1 MKLRL
6 FCALLI
12 ASAIPFAAL
21 AQGKDAAGATV
32 TINGKRIPKS
42 RVDFIVKQQVA
53 QGAPDN
59 DQTRR
64 MVLDRLINIEVV
76 VQEAD
81 RKGFTKSPEVQIELA
96 RQQLIFQAFLQDYFK
111 TRPIK
116 EEAARA
122 EYDRVKTRRGNQE
135 YKARHI
141 LVEKESEA
149 KDIIEQLNK
158 GGKFEELA
166 KRSKDIGSK
175 DKGGE
180 LDWEVPANYT
190 KPFADALVK
199 LEKGKTTD
207 APVQSQ
213 FGLRPGQAAG
223 LRKAAGAGGAA
234 ADAAAARQGENRV
247 APRRWVAP
255 AGRAPLPRFA
265 YLASTPPHLPLSCL
279 PSPSPSSKGERWHIR
294 LPRDELID

>member
-1 MKLRL
+1 
-6 FCALLI
+6 
-12 ASAIPFAAL
+12 
-21 AQGKDAAGATV
+21 
-32 TINGKRIPKS
+32 
-42 RVDFIVKQQVA
+42 
-53 QGAPDN
+53 
-59 DQTRR
+59 

-81 RKGFTKSPEVQIELA
+81 RKGFTKSPEVQTQIELA

-213 FGLRPGQAAG
+213 FG
-223 LRKAAGAGGAA
+223 
-234 ADAAAARQGENRV
+234 
-247 APRRWVAP
+247 
-255 AGRAPLPRFA
+255 
-265 YLASTPPHLPLSCL
+265 
-279 PSPSPSSKGERWHIR
+279 WHVIR
-294 LPRDELID
+294 LDDTRPVTFPSFDQAKQQVFGRLQEQEVQRLMQQLRAKAKIE